1 METYVLGDIHG
12 CRNALEDVLSMA
24 PVQVGDRIIPAGDL
38 VNRGRHSKEVIDLM
52 IELRHRGYIVD
63 ALIGNHEVM
72 FFALVGDPRIL
83 SAFPPGL
90 IGLDSSDVIGLAPM
104 VIGGFGPVIR
114 SYTGGHAELA
124 EVVIPDSHIEFFRS
138 LKVFVFC
145 EAGSGESILV
155 SHGGL
160 EPEAVLDRSAQ
171 LDHTIALERTSLR
184 RLIWVRPPARGV
196 PYGYSDSMSYTVV
209 YGHTPTI
216 DGKPLIRPR
225 EIALD
230 TSFWRRGEV
239 PELADSVI
247 FGSDDE
253 EKGTV
258 TIMRMSDRRY
268 WQGQSSSDF

>member
-1 METYVLGDIHG
+1 VLGDIHG

-171 LDHTIALERTSLR
+171 LEHTIALERTSLR

>member
-12 CRNALEDVLSMA
+12 CRNALENVLSRA

-52 IELRHRGYIVD
+52 IELKRRGYLVE
-63 ALIGNHEVM
+63 AVIGNHEVM
-72 FFALVGDPRIL
+72 FFALVGDDRIL

-90 IGLDSSDVIGLAPM
+90 IGLDSSDVVGLAPM

-124 EVVIPDSHIEFFRS
+124 EVVIPEAHVEFFRG

-145 EAGSGESILV
+145 EVGVGESILV

-160 EPEAVLDRSAQ
+160 DPEALIDRSAQ
-171 LDHTIALERTSLR
+171 LDHQLALERTSLR
-184 RLIWVRPPARGV
+184 RLIWVRPAARGV
-196 PYGYSDSMSYTVV
+196 PYGYPDSMGYTVV
-209 YGHTPTI
+209 YGHTPTL
-216 DGKPLIRPR
+216 DGQPLIRR
-225 EIALD
+225 CEIALD
-230 TSFWRRGEV
+230 TSFWRRGDV
-239 PELADSVI
+239 MELADSLV
-247 FGSDDE
+247 FGADDE